1 MVLVKVLLCKF
12 PEFLVEGSGEHHVAV
27 ISILVH
33 IFFESAK
40 LKRKVGGS
48 RRGLRLRN
56 SAQWQTFSLTSS

>member
-40 LKRKVGGS
+40 LKRKVGVS
-48 RRGLRLRN
+48 RLLHG
-56 SAQWQTFSLTSS
+56 